1 MIRINSGYLR
11 KCTIF
16 LVLLTIFILPS
27 FSNPDSTEFKFEQ
40 LPDLPSSKSDMPQ
53 LGLAGGFAGVHNG
66 IMIFA
71 GGANFPDDP
80 PWKGGSKKWWEDIYV
95 LKHKNDDGFYWL
107 DKIFKLPEALAYGV
121 SVSTDDGVVIIG
133 GCNAN
138 SCSNRTYLISW
149 IKEEQEINIIDYP
162 SLPVPLANM
171 TGCIVNDA
179 IYIAGGQENMSS
191 PTATKHFFRLDL
203 KNINSDSFDWEILP
217 SWHGEARGFAVSA
230 NQSNGVDNCFYMFS
244 GRNYSPDDD
253 VEILQDA
260 YCFNPRLN
268 KWTIISNDSLHLF
281 PVMAGTAFSSG
292 VNHVIFLGGSD
303 GIVNACRE
311 KLTRELT
318 FLKASGDNNN
328 SGKIE
333 ILQREIDSLFIYHPG
348 FSTDILAFNTITKQ
362 VFKIGEMPFKSPVT
376 TSLVQWG
383 KNIILPGGEIK
394 PGVRTPKVWKINLET
409 KKKKFGIVN
418 TIVLISYFLILIGI
432 GFYFSKRQ
440 KSTFDYFKGGKRI
453 PWWVTGLSLFGTALS
468 AITFIAIPAKSFAT
482 DWGYIFLNVGI
493 LLIAPVVI
501 YFFIPFY
508 RRLNV
513 VTAYEYLEKRFNV
526 FIRLLGSISFIL
538 FHIGRIGIVLYLPSI
553 ALNVATGIDI
563 MTCILAV
570 GIISMLYTIIGGI
583 EAVIWTD
590 ALQVVVLLGGAIFCI
605 LLISFSFDNGFSN
618 IWHEAVNDN
627 KLRIF
632 DLAFD
637 LKNPTFLV
645 VLVGG
650 FFAQF
655 IVYCTDQTMVQRY
668 MTQKTRKETNKSVL
682 LNAVLTIPATLIF
695 FFIGTALYVFY
706 KNFPTQMNLNLTEG
720 DAIFPWYIFNNLP
733 AGISGLL
740 ISGILAAAMSTLSSS
755 INSGATAYFT
765 DIHKRLNITK
775 HGNSLAIARV
785 ATFFMGLF
793 GVLFAVMLANMEIKS
808 LWDEF
813 QKVLGLIIGG
823 LGGVFILG
831 IFSRRA
837 NSFGALV
844 GIVGS
849 AIVQYFVSLYQPVHL
864 LLYTATG
871 VISCVIL
878 GLLAS
883 LFSKPKE
890 NIDHLVI
897 YSLMNKKGINR
908 KKLKTF
914 KL

>member
-1 MIRINSGYLR
+1 MNQSQIRHSR
-11 KCTIF
+11 KRIIVLLLSIVSTIF
-16 LVLLTIFILPS
+16 AY
-27 FSNPDSTEFKFEQ
+27 SNSNFTELKFEQ
-40 LPDLPSSKSDMPQ
+40 LPDLPSGKPDLPQ
-53 LGLAGGFAGVHNG
+53 LGLAGGFAGVHNDV
-66 IMIFA
+66 MLFA
-71 GGANFPDDP
+71 GGANFPDAP
-80 PWKGGSKKWWEDIYV
+80 PWKGGIKKWWEDIYV
-95 LKHKNDDGFYWL
+95 LEHKNEDGFYWL

-121 SVSTDDGVVIIG
+121 SVSTNNGVVIIG

-149 IKEEQEINIIDYP
+149 IKEEQEINIINYP

-203 KNINSDSFDWEILP
+203 KNKNSDSFGWEILP
-217 SWHGEARGFAVSA
+217 SWPGEARGFAVSA
-230 NQSNGVDNCFYMFS
+230 SQSDGVDNCFYMFS

-253 VEILQDA
+253 VKILQDA
-260 YCFNPRLN
+260 FCFNPRLN

-292 VNHVIFLGGSD
+292 VNHIIFLGGSD
-303 GIVNACRE
+303 GIANACRE

-318 FLKASGDNNN
+318 FLKASGNDINA
-328 SGKIE
+328 GKIE
-333 ILQREIDSLFIYHPG
+333 ILQRKIDSLFIHHPG
-348 FSTDILAFNTITKQ
+348 FSIDILAFNTITKQ
-362 VFKIGEMPFKSPVT
+362 VFKIGEMPFESPVT

-383 KNIILPGGEIK
+383 KNIILPSGEIR
-394 PGVRTPKVWKINLET
+394 PGVRTPKVWKVNFET
-409 KKKKFGIVN
+409 QEKKFGTVN

-432 GFYFSKRQ
+432 GLYFSRRQ
-440 KSTFDYFKGGKRI
+440 RSTFDYFKGGKRL

-501 YFFIPFY
+501 YIFIPFF
-508 RRLNV
+508 RRLDV
-513 VTAYEYLEKRFNV
+513 ITAYEYLEKRFNV
-526 FIRLLGSISFIL
+526 FVRLLGSISFIL

-605 LLISFSFDNGFSN
+605 LLILFSFDHGFSY

-668 MTQKTRKETNKSVL
+668 LVTKTRKEANKSVL
-682 LNAVLTIPATLIF
+682 LNAVLCIPATLIF

-706 KNFPTQMNLNLTEG
+706 KNFPSQMNLNLTEG

-775 HGNSLAIARV
+775 HGNSLYIARV

-823 LGGVFILG
+823 LGGVFVLG

-837 NSFGALV
+837 NSFGALA
-844 GIVGS
+844 GIAGS
-849 AIVQYFVSLYQPVHL
+849 AIVQYLVSFYQPVHL

-871 VISCVIL
+871 VISCVVL

-883 LFSKPKE
+883 SFSKQKK

-897 YSLMNKKGINR
+897 YSLMRVKNK
-908 KKLKTF
+908 
-914 KL
+914 